1 MKPEAIPMK
10 KIIQPKDL
18 SRPANYSPGVMV
30 KPGRLLFIAGQTAL
44 DSDGHVVGIGDP
56 AAQTRQ
62 IYENIGRILAEAG
75 GTFSDLVKITR
86 YMTDVSFKETVNRI
100 QSEYLNEDPPAS
112 TGIVVKGLAR
122 EAFLVEIE
130 AIACIDE

>member
-1 MKPEAIPMK
+1 MK
-10 KIIQPKDL
+10 KIIQPESL
-18 SRPANYSPGVMV
+18 HEPANYSQGVLV

-44 DSDGHVVGIGDP
+44 DADGNVVGIGDP

-75 GTFSDLVKITR
+75 GSFPDLVKITR
-86 YMTDVSFKETVNRI
+86 YMTDVSFKTEVNRI
-100 QSEYLNEDPPAS
+100 QKEYLKEDPPAS

-130 AIACIDE
+130 AIACIEK

>member
-1 MKPEAIPMK
+1 MK

-18 SRPANYSPGVMV
+18 SRPANYSPGVLV
-30 KPGRLLFIAGQTAL
+30 TPGRLLFIAGQTAL
-44 DSDGHVVGIGDP
+44 DSDGNVVGIGDP

-86 YMTDVSFKETVNRI
+86 YMTDLSFKTEINRI
-100 QSEYLNEDPPAS
+100 QSEYLKEDPPAS

-130 AIACIDE
+130 AVACIDK

>member
-1 MKPEAIPMK
+1 MK

-18 SRPANYSPGVMV
+18 SRPANYSPGVLV
-30 KPGRLLFIAGQTAL
+30 TPGRLLFIAGQTAL
-44 DSDGHVVGIGDP
+44 DSDGNVVGIGDP

-62 IYENIGRILAEAG
+62 IYENIGRILSEAG

-86 YMTDVSFKETVNRI
+86 YMTDLSFKTEINRI
-100 QSEYLNEDPPAS
+100 QSEYLKEDPPAS

-130 AIACIDE
+130 AVACIDK